1 MLYNI
6 AIDFMI
12 NHPTM
17 AGGISILAIV
27 LALYFIFVKL
37 SPLIMAIVDKLNF

>member
-1 MLYNI
+1 MLYNMV
-6 AIDFMI
+6 IDFII

-17 AGGISILAIV
+17 AGEISILTIV

-37 SPLIMAIVDKLNF
+37 SPLIMTIVDKLNF

>member
-12 NHPTM
+12 NHPTI
-17 AGGISILAIV
+17 AGEISILAIV

-37 SPLIMAIVDKLNF
+37 SSLIMTIVDKLNF

>member
-6 AIDFMI
+6 AINFMI

-17 AGGISILAIV
+17 TGGISILVIV
-27 LALYFIFVKL
+27 LSLYFIFVKL
-37 SPLIMAIVDKLNF
+37 TPLIMAIVDKLNF

>member
-6 AIDFMI
+6 AINFII

-17 AGGISILAIV
+17 AGGIGVLTIV

-37 SPLIMAIVDKLNF
+37 TPLIMTIVDKLNF